1 VSRFALAHD
10 ESGMTLVELL
20 VATAAGVVV
29 MFGVI
34 LAVIVTLRETDR
46 IATHIDAN
54 QRARLTMTR
63 VINQLH
69 SACVA
74 PQIAPV
80 REESDGTAL
89 YFWHQTGS
97 AVAPTPVETKISLSG
112 TTLTQYDYTSNGG
125 TAPNWTFA
133 TTPSSTRQLMTG
145 VSAISASIPIFRY
158 FGYTNGQIN
167 STPLTVPLEANAGEV
182 VQVNVAFQTSP
193 MSTPIKDTGAKTGIQ
208 GAALLRL
215 TPPSYSSSA
224 ANRPC
229 Q

>member
-1 VSRFALAHD
+1 MRQGLIHD

-20 VATAAGVVV
+20 VATAAGVIV
-29 MFGVI
+29 MFGVV

-46 IATHIDAN
+46 ISTHIDAN

-80 REESDGTAL
+80 REKSNGTTL
-89 YFWHQTGS
+89 IFWHQTGS
-97 AVAPTPVETKISLSG
+97 AVAPVPVESKISLSG
-112 TTLTQYDYTSNGG
+112 TTLTQFDYPSNGG
-125 TAPNWTFA
+125 TAPNWTFS
-133 TTPSSTRQLMTG
+133 TTASSTTQLMTG
-145 VSAISASIPIFRY
+145 VSPISESIPVFRY

-167 STPLTVPLEANAGEV
+167 PTPLTVPLEANAGEV

-193 MSTPIKDTGAKTGIQ
+193 MNTPIKDSSAKTGIQ

-215 TPPSYSSSA
+215 TPPSYSSST